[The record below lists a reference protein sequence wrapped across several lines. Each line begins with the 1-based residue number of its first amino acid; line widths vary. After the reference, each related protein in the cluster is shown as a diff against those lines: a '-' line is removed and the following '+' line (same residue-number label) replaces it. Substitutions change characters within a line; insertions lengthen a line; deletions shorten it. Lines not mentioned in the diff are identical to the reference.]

1 MSGDGSNI
9 KTSAGPVSHQ
19 QAVSELLSE
28 YIRDRHGRALGLH
41 GLMLYKNHLKGT
53 DGDHYFSIA
62 GKKVE
67 LSVYY
72 AP

>member
-1 MSGDGSNI
+1 MI
-9 KTSAGPVSHQ
+9 SACRGPVSHQ

-28 YIRDRHGRALGLH
+28 YIRDRNGRALGLH
-41 GLMLYKNHLKGT
+41 GLMLYKNHLNGT
-53 DGDHYFSIA
+53 GGDHYFSIA